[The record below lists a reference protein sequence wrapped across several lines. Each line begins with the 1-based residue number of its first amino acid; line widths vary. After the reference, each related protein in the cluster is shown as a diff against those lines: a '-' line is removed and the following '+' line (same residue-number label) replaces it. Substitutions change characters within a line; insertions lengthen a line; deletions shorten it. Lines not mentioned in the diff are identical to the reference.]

1 MIFFLYLIFV
11 SLAIFFNNYMGFY
24 LGISSL
30 VITTCGPFFLWCLY
44 FLIGKR
50 GKIKKTNTM
59 KIVLYI
65 MLFSVFI
72 MIFKI
77 FLGQS
82 DFVRECVIFLVI
94 PCIFILTLENLSGR
108 YISFLRFAM
117 LSLYVFE
124 CILSVLERMQ
134 MKIFFAN
141 DDVYS
146 IINKASDNWSFRSS
160 ALFGHPIANSMVV
173 TVMIVF
179 ILCSNMK
186 NNFKILLFMLG
197 FLALLCFNSRAGI
210 VISLIVSIPL
220 IFRVIRNS
228 SIQIRVLSFVLL
240 IVGIISI
247 YHFVIDYNFGGRLFM
262 LSEKGFFNDASSQA
276 RLDVFDFI
284 DYINVDELL
293 YGNNDLYERLLILMN
308 VAGLENGYIALILK
322 YGLILG
328 IPLLIFL
335 ILLHYIQLKECYS
348 QSELLL
354 ILLTFYGFGMTNPHL
369 ANGTVWFMFL
379 FSYYAFRSQKKIIS
393 NE

>member
-1 MIFFLYLIFV
+1 
-11 SLAIFFNNYMGFY
+11 
-24 LGISSL
+24 
-30 VITTCGPFFLWCLY
+30 
-44 FLIGKR
+44 
-50 GKIKKTNTM
+50 
-59 KIVLYI
+59 